1 MPIHASVAGWFTAEV
16 TENGELIAVVAL
28 NFAKSQNSLVLSFFP
43 FSLEKRI
50 G

>member
-28 NFAKSQNSLVLSFFP
+28 NFAKSHFSLVLSFFP
-43 FSLEKRI
+43 L
-50 G
+50 